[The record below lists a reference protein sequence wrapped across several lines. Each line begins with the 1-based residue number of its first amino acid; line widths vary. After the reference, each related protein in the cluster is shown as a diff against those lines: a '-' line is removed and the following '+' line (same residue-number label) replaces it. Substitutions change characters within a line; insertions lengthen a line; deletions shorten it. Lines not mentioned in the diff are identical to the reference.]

1 MFYFGTNLKMH
12 GTPEETRAFVRALE
26 GGLELL
32 PENVQCDVQCF
43 VLPPFT
49 SLQGLKPHA
58 AKLWLGAQNMHWA
71 AEGAY
76 TGEISPVMLRALSL
90 DLVMLG
96 HAERR
101 RAGETDEVVGKKVR
115 SALRHGLRVLLCVG
129 ETGEQRRGGVGKEV
143 LVRQLE
149 AALQGM
155 RDGDS
160 SRLLIAYEPVWAI
173 GDGGEEAEP
182 EEVGA
187 NLRVVRRTLQTLFGP
202 PRVPILYGGSVNEIN
217 CEVYASLPE
226 VDGLF
231 VGRAARQA
239 DGFLRV
245 LERALGARRGARA
258 SGEPK
263 AERSA

>member
-1 MFYFGTNLKMH
+1 MFYFGTNLKMY
-12 GTPEETRAFVRALE
+12 GIPEETKAFVRALE

-49 SLQGLKPHA
+49 SLQGLKSHA

-115 SALRHGLRVLLCVG
+115 SALRHELRVLLCVG
-129 ETGEQRRGGVGKEV
+129 ETGEQRREGGGEDV
-143 LVRQLE
+143 LVRQVNS
-149 AALQGM
+149 ALQGVE
-155 RDGDS
+155 DS
-160 SRLLIAYEPVWAI
+160 RGLLIAYEPVWAI
-173 GDGGEEAEP
+173 GEGGEEAEP

-187 NLRVVRRTLQTLFGP
+187 NLPVIRRTLQTLFGP

-217 CEVYASLPE
+217 CEAYSKLPE

-245 LERALGARRGARA
+245 LGRALGAGRGARA
-258 SGEPK
+258 SAKPV